1 MSNAVAIQT
10 SVAFADKHTL
20 ADFKAIKYNIDNM
33 LVRQIVSVDPVDG
46 HTYVDVYT
54 DDGQG
59 NGNHLYKFAL
69 D

>member
-1 MSNAVAIQT
+1 MDELQT
-10 SVAFADKHTL
+10 TVKFADKHTM
-20 ADFKAIKYNIDNM
+20 ADFRKAKLYLENM

-46 HTYVDVYT
+46 HTYVDIYT

>member
-1 MSNAVAIQT
+1 MNKLMTMVEFS
-10 SVAFADKHTL
+10 DKHTM
-20 ADFKAIKYNIDNM
+20 ADFRKAKLYLENM
-33 LVRQIVSVDPVDG
+33 LVRQIVAVDPIDG

-54 DDGQG
+54 NDGQG